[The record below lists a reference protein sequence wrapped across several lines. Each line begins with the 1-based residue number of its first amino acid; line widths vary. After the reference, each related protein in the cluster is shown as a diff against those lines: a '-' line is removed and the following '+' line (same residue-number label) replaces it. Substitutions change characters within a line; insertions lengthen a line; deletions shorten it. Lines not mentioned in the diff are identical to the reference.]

1 MDLLQL
7 LREAEAGDIGF
18 LRESVRVLAQILME
32 TDVPGQRGEHAPER
46 RTGSRNQGCQT
57 HARTIELTLPTLYSG
72 SRSHSVPQ
80 TRWLVEKALCAVV
93 AQCCAEGMPTRRVND
108 VAKAMGLQGVSA
120 HQINRVCTELDEVV
134 NAWRTRP
141 LETHPYVFVWIDTLA
156 IKVREAGRIVN
167 STVLVATAVNA
178 EGKREVIGLDI
189 GSAREGAV
197 DDLVWTAFLR
207 GLTARGLS
215 GTRLVVSEARLGLK
229 AAALQGAVWQRC
241 RTHFL
246 RDLLASVPSSAQPMV
261 ALLVKTIFAQWRPPD
276 VWAQLERVVT
286 QLAAADL
293 IDAAELL
300 VEAAP
305 DVLPYTGFPC
315 EVWKKIWSTNPQQ
328 RLHSEIRRRIDV
340 VEVFPDRDAV
350 IRLIG
355 AMLIEQHDEWA
366 RARRYV
372 SHEAL
377 RTSQRA
383 VIARASVKEAH
394 AQLFRKRAV
403 AIEYEAG
410 DFLAAHLAERG
421 PGELF
426 DTAPGD
432 NVFTRPVGPSEV
444 THDLKELPPS
454 RAGSPAWDGIVR
466 QNHRTTLRGGRRRM
480 AKRRTSLIGYID
492 DVMGDTK
499 DFFDDMIDR
508 ARDVEHDMR
517 DTLSRALEIREDE
530 DDESRVEKLV
540 SPVTDVAG
548 SATGLAGSATGLAT
562 ASDMAKMMAAVADL
576 TKTVND
582 LAKLIAPLTGLTEK
596 LGGGLP
602 GTGGLKV
609 PGQP

>member
-7 LREAEAGDIGF
+7 LREAEAEDIGF
-18 LRESVRVLAQILME
+18 LREGVRVLAQTLME
-32 TDVPGQRGEHAPER
+32 IETPGQRGEYAPER
-46 RTGSRNQGCQT
+46 RTGYREQDRQT
-57 HARTIELTLPTLYSG
+57 PVRTIELTVPTLHTG
-72 SRSHSVPQ
+72 SRSHPVPQ

-93 AQCCAEGMPTRRVND
+93 AQCCAEGVSTRRVD
-108 VAKAMGLQGVSA
+108 GIAKAMGLQNVA
-120 HQINRVCTELDEVV
+120 THQINRICVKLDEVV
-134 NAWRTRP
+134 NAWRNRP
-141 LETHPYVFVWIDTLA
+141 LDTHPYVFVWVDTLA

-167 STVLVATAVNA
+167 SAVLVATAVNA
-178 EGKREVIGLDI
+178 EGKREIIGLDI
-189 GSAREGAV
+189 GFPPDGTV
-197 DDLVWTAFLR
+197 DDLVWRAFLR
-207 GLTARGLS
+207 GLTARGMS

-229 AAALQGAVWQRC
+229 AALQGAVWQRC

-246 RDLLASVPSSAQPMV
+246 RDLLTSVPSSAQPMV
-261 ALLVKTIFAQWRPPD
+261 ALLVKTIFAQQRPQD

-286 QLAAADL
+286 QLSAADL
-293 IDAAELL
+293 AGAAELL

-305 DVLPYTGFPC
+305 DVLTYTGFPR
-315 EVWKKIWSTNPQQ
+315 EVWNKIWSTNPQQ
-328 RLHSEIRRRIDV
+328 RLHKKIRRRSDV
-340 VEVFPDRDAV
+340 MEVFPDRDAV

-372 SHEAL
+372 RHEAL
-377 RTSQRA
+377 RMSQRA
-383 VIARASVKEAH
+383 VIDRTSVKEAH
-394 AQLFRKRAV
+394 TQLLRNRAV

-410 DFLAAHLAERG
+410 DFLAAHSTERG
-421 PGELF
+421 PGELSH
-426 DTAPGD
+426 TAPGD
-432 NVFTRPVGPSEV
+432 SALAHPVGPSGV
-444 THDLKELPPS
+444 THYLKELPPS
-454 RAGSPAWDGIVR
+454 RAAFPAWGGMAR
-466 QNHRTTLRGGRRRM
+466 QNHKTTPRGGRRRM

-492 DVMGDTK
+492 DIMDDTK
-499 DFFDDMIDR
+499 DFFDDIIDR

-517 DTLSRALEIREDE
+517 DTFSRALEVRDDE
-530 DDESRVEKLV
+530 DDEPSVEKLV

-576 TKTVND
+576 TRTVND

-602 GTGGLKV
+602 GTGGLKL